1 MTTVSI
7 ESTARGKIMK
17 KNKIIDKLDEL
28 TLEADMLVEI
38 LYNSLKQQ
46 EAEQKTTSACY
57 LLEIIGRKF
66 RKIRALF

>member
-1 MTTVSI
+1 
-7 ESTARGKIMK
+7 MK